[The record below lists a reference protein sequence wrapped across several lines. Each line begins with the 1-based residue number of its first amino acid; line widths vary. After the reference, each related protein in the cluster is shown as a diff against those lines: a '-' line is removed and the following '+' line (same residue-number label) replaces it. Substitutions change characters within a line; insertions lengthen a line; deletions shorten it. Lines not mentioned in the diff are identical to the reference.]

1 MQIRLYKLE
10 NLALFK
16 ELLTSLLK
24 VLELSKESFRQAII
38 GNYTIKEAKNVFSP
52 YFYNF
57 LEENLN
63 RSKYTKVL

>member
-16 ELLTSLLK
+16 EFLTSLLK
-24 VLELSKESFRQAII
+24 VLELSKKSFHWIVT
-38 GNYTIKEAKNVFSP
+38 GNYTIKEAKKVFSL
-52 YFYNF
+52 YFYNL